1 MLRCAAFAASGAVLR
16 NPRENTDVAS
26 VVDRWS
32 AGLGTLAAIVVSMRP
47 RQWIKN
53 LVVFAALIFAKKL
66 NDPGTVVQSALAF
79 LLFCS
84 LSGGVYILNDLF
96 DADRD
101 RRHPLKAQRPIAS
114 RRLGTVAA
122 LTAAV
127 LLLCGSLMGGFV
139 LSPAYGAVLLL
150 YVVLNLVYSLWLK
163 EVVILD
169 VMVIASGFVLRAVG
183 GALVI
188 DVTISTWLILCTV
201 LLSLFLA
208 FCKRRQELESLE
220 GAHEHRA
227 ILREYSI
234 DFLDQ
239 MISVVTA
246 STLIAYMFYTVSP
259 EVEDKLGTQHLY
271 LTVPFV
277 LYGIFRYLYLVHL
290 RGEGGNPAQSL
301 LTDRPLLL
309 CVGLWALTVV
319 ILVYL
324 ARSQA
329 A

>member
-1 MLRCAAFAASGAVLR
+1 
-16 NPRENTDVAS
+16 VAS
-26 VVDRWS
+26 AVDRWS
-32 AGLGTLAAIVVSMRP
+32 AGLGTVAAVVVSMRP

-66 NDPGTVVQSALAF
+66 NEPAAVVHACLAF
-79 LLFCS
+79 LLFCA
-84 LSGGVYILNDLF
+84 LSGGVYVLNDLF

-101 RRHPLKAQRPIAS
+101 RKHPIKARRPIAS

-127 LLLCGSLMGGFV
+127 LLLCGSLMEGFV
-139 LSPAYGAVLLL
+139 LSPPYGAVLLI
-150 YVVLNLVYSLWLK
+150 YVALNLVYSLWLK

-188 DVTISTWLILCTV
+188 DVTISTWLILCTI

-208 FCKRRQELESLE
+208 LCKRRQELESLQ

-227 ILREYSI
+227 ILREYSTE
-234 DFLDQ
+234 FLDQ

-259 EVEDKLGTQHLY
+259 EVEDKLGTHHLY

-277 LYGIFRYLYLVHL
+277 LYGIFRYLYLVH
-290 RGEGGNPAQSL
+290 RKGEGGNPAQAL

-319 ILVYL
+319 LLVYL
-324 ARSQA
+324 GGAPA